1 MKITDEIISKVLNS
15 ENRYLFL
22 VSLISSDNIL
32 NKEDAIESLEIVN
45 YINDNIDNFNLTDE
59 IKSEV
64 IKYMDK
70 SKKILD
76 EDIKKFDEE

>member
-15 ENRYLFL
+15 ENRHFFL

-45 YINDNIDNFNLTDE
+45 YINDNIDNFNLTSE

-64 IKYMDK
+64 IEYINKAKD
-70 SKKILD
+70 IL
-76 EDIKKFDEE
+76 ENECK

>member
-32 NKEDAIESLEIVN
+32 NKEDAIESSQIVN
-45 YINDNIDNFNLTDE
+45 YINDNIDNFNLTTE

-64 IKYMDK
+64 IKYMNK

-76 EDIKKFDEE
+76 EDIKRFDE

>member
-15 ENRYLFL
+15 ENRYFFL
-22 VSLISSDNIL
+22 TSLISSDSIL

-64 IKYMDK
+64 IKYINK

-76 EDIKKFDEE
+76 KDIKRFDKK

>member
-22 VSLISSDNIL
+22 TSLISSDSVL
-32 NKEDAIESLEIVN
+32 NKDDIVESLQIVN
-45 YINDNIDNFNLTDE
+45 YINDNIDNFDLSDE

-64 IKYMDK
+64 IKYMNK

-76 EDIKKFDEE
+76 EDIKRFDE

>member
-22 VSLISSDNIL
+22 ASLISSDNIL

-45 YINDNIDNFNLTDE
+45 YINDNIDNFNLTSE

-64 IKYMDK
+64 IKYMNK
-70 SKKILD
+70 AKKILD
-76 EDIKKFDEE
+76 KDIKRFDKK

>member
-15 ENRYLFL
+15 ENRHFFL

-45 YINDNIDNFNLTDE
+45 YINDNIDNFNLTSK

-64 IKYMDK
+64 IKYINKAKD
-70 SKKILD
+70 IL
-76 EDIKKFDEE
+76 ENECK